1 MKLIRNKYVIGIL
14 CILAGILIS
23 FAALPALQ
31 GNMQGTY
38 TSAVR
43 MKETVQAGTQITADM
58 VEAVNVPQSLIQDG
72 IGNITDA
79 AGKYANTELYAGDY
93 LTKAKVSAALSGQN
107 ALSAGTEK
115 GKMVMSVAVPS
126 LAAGVSGRLQPGDIV
141 SVIAVPKAPA
151 AQTLGVEPGAEDKS
165 GLEAVVYPEL
175 QYLEVCMAT
184 ASDGADANVSGNPG
198 KDEKNSL
205 PATVS
210 FYVNNEQALR
220 LAELEQ
226 NSVIDLAF
234 VARGEAAAQYIPDGQ
249 RVFNT
254 EVK

>member
-1 MKLIRNKYVIGIL
+1 MKLFRNKYVIGIL
-14 CILAGILIS
+14 CIFAGILIS
-23 FAALPALQ
+23 FAALPA
-31 GNMQGTY
+31 MQGQGAY

-43 MKETVQAGTQITADM
+43 MKESVQAGTQITADM
-58 VEAVNVPQSLIQDG
+58 VEAVSVPQSLIQGG

-79 AGKYANTELYAGDY
+79 AGKYANTELYTGDY

-107 ALSAGTEK
+107 VLSAGTEK
-115 GKMVMSVAVPS
+115 GKMVMSVTVPS
-126 LAAGVSGRLQPGDIV
+126 LAAGVSGRLHPGDIV

-151 AQTLGVEPGAEDKS
+151 TQTLGVEPGAEDKS
-165 GLEAVVYPEL
+165 GSGAVISPEL

-184 ASDGADANVSGNPG
+184 ASDGSDANVSGNPG

-210 FYVNNEQALR
+210 FYVNNTQALK

-234 VARGEAAAQYIPDGQ
+234 VARGEAAAQYIPDAQ